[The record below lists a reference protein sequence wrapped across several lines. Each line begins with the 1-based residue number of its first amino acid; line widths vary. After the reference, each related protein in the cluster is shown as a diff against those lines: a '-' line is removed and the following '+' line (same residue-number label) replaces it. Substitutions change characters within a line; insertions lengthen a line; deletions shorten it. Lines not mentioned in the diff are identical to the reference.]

1 MSDPGLVPSP
11 GADRGVN
18 RVSGRAAR
26 RLVEGILAHRCPGVI
41 DPDVDVGLDERNVG
55 QGEVRIGISLALTY
69 PEGPLAATLAAVREA
84 VADEVARSLGRPA
97 SRIDLVVT
105 RLISG
110 EAPVSGAARLPGG
123 ARVPAEGGAEVA
135 A

>member
-1 MSDPGLVPSP
+1 MSDPGQPP
-11 GADRGVN
+11 GLGDARGVN

-41 DPDVDVGLDERNVG
+41 DPDVEVGLDERDVA
-55 QGEVRIGISLALTY
+55 QGEVRIGISLAVAY
-69 PEGPLAATLAAVREA
+69 PDGPLAATLAAVREA

-97 SRIDLVVT
+97 SRIDLLVT
-105 RLISG
+105 RLVP
-110 EAPVSGAARLPGG
+110 AGAAGG
-123 ARVPAEGGAEVA
+123 GGVVA

>member
-1 MSDPGLVPSP
+1 MSDPDQPSGP
-11 GADRGVN
+11 GAVRGVN

-41 DPDVDVGLDERNVG
+41 DPDVEVGLDERDVAR
-55 QGEVRIGISLALTY
+55 GEVRIGISMAVAY

-97 SRIDLVVT
+97 SRIDLVVS
-105 RLISG
+105 RLVTAG
-110 EAPVSGAARLPGG
+110 APDAGGGDGRGAGG
-123 ARVPAEGGAEVA
+123 GGVVTA
-135 A
+135 